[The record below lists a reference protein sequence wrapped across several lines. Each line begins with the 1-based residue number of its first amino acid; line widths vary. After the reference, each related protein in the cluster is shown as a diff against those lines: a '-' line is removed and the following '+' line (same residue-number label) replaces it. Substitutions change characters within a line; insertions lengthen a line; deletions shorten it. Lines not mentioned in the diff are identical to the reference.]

1 MRKIYITGTDT
12 GIGKTYFSGLL
23 CKFLKDEGLKVA
35 YIKPVQT
42 GYPADDDSL
51 TVREMAGLDKSEC
64 RVLHTAVAP
73 VAPYIAFDEFPYEET
88 VETINSLTGYDFVI
102 VEGAGGIMVPL
113 DDAYMNYDLVKACS
127 LEALVVVPNRLG
139 CINHSLLTKHFI
151 ETSGIKFAGFAM
163 NSHFI
168 SSAYDKFN
176 ISMLNDLTAHSVRF
190 VFSKDLEYIDVN
202 W

>member
-23 CKFLKDEGLKVA
+23 CAYLAGNGEKVT

-42 GYPADDDSL
+42 GYPADDDAL
-51 TVREMAGLDKSEC
+51 TVREMSGLSETDA
-64 RVLHTAVAP
+64 RVLHTAAAP
-73 VAPYIAFDEFPYEET
+73 VAPYIAFDEFPYSET
-88 VETINSLTGYDFVI
+88 VETINSISGFDWVI

-113 DDAYMNYDLVKACS
+113 DDEYMNYSLVKDCG
-127 LEALVVVPNRLG
+127 LEVLTVVPNRLG
-139 CINHSLLTKHFI
+139 CINHSLLTKHFC
-151 ETSGIKFAGFAM
+151 ETSGIKFAGYAM
-163 NSHFI
+163 NNHFI
-168 SSAYDKFN
+168 SSAFDRFN